1 MISIRTRL
9 RWKVYFALAL
19 MRGFFAFWWERAR
32 GILLPEVAVQRKWN
46 RLYATYLMREGC
58 PDDVTRNV
66 GPGWRQIVID
76 LIFDLFSVGWSGVVY
91 QVKEKYG
98 GLRFY
103 CDGEGRPEIEYA
115 IHRAER
121 RAARTCERCG
131 ARGRLMGGSWLATL
145 CDQHDVQGEGK

>member
-9 RWKVYFALAL
+9 RWWVQGSLAL

-32 GILLPEVAVQRKWN
+32 GILLPEVAAERTWN
-46 RLYATYLMREGC
+46 RLYAPYDL
-58 PDDVTRNV
+58 TRNV
-66 GPGWRQIVID
+66 GPGWRKIVRD
-76 LIFDLFSVGWSGVVY
+76 LIFDLFSVGWNGVVY

-103 CDGEGRPEIEYA
+103 CEGEGRPEIEYA

-121 RAARTCERCG
+121 RARRTCERCG
-131 ARGRLMGGSWLATL
+131 ARGRLRGGSWLATL
-145 CDQHDVQGEGK
+145 CDLHDVQGTSR